1 MSTPTK
7 PSPAPLGL
15 SMPPEWAPHAATWT
29 SWPFDDE
36 LWVGHL
42 DGVRAEFARL
52 VATISRF
59 EPVLVNVRDDE
70 VEEDAR
76 RRLELVAGRPDNVS
90 FNRVA
95 LNDVWFRDNGPI
107 FVHRAGGD
115 RAVSLTDW
123 RFNAWGGKYAPWD
136 DDDRA
141 PAQVAQRLGML
152 RHEVDLVLEG
162 GSIEVNGEGVCLT
175 TQSCLLSPE
184 RNPGVGVE
192 EIEEALRRYLGVT
205 EVVWLAAGLE
215 GDHTDG
221 HIDTIVRFSDAS
233 TILCSVE
240 DDENDPNHA
249 TMSANLAQLRG
260 WNERRGE
267 TQRVVTLPLPARR
280 M

>member
-15 SMPPEWAPHAATWT
+15 SMPPEWAPHPATWT

-95 LNDVWFRDNGPI
+95 LNDVWFRD
-107 FVHRAGGD
+107 
-115 RAVSLTDW
+115 
-123 RFNAWGGKYAPWD
+123 
-136 DDDRA
+136 
-141 PAQVAQRLGML
+141 
-152 RHEVDLVLEG
+152 
-162 GSIEVNGEGVCLT
+162 
-175 TQSCLLSPE
+175 
-184 RNPGVGVE
+184 
-192 EIEEALRRYLGVT
+192 
-205 EVVWLAAGLE
+205 
-215 GDHTDG
+215 
-221 HIDTIVRFSDAS
+221 
-233 TILCSVE
+233 
-240 DDENDPNHA
+240 
-249 TMSANLAQLRG
+249 
-260 WNERRGE
+260 
-267 TQRVVTLPLPARR
+267 
-280 M
+280 